1 MKKWIIL
8 GCVGILAVI
17 VVVIVIGLSNLGPAI
32 KAAVNNYGPK
42 ITKTEAR
49 LGDVDVSLFSAKAT
63 LKNFFLGNPAGFK
76 SPEAM
81 SVKSIFVDIDEKTL
95 TKDTIVIDKIEVVA
109 PQITYE
115 KIKGTDNL
123 QTILNHVKKSVGV
136 DEKAG
141 KSAGKEKKE
150 GETKI
155 LIKDFIVKDG
165 RVNLVMSLL
174 GQRTLSAGLPDIHLK
189 NIGEKK
195 GGATPA
201 EAFKEIFSSLY
212 SKIQSPAVTN
222 VFNKG
227 IKELAGGAQ
236 VAAEKA
242 KKQLQDMNTG
252 AKEGISAAK
261 DKLKGLFGK

>member
-8 GCVGILAVI
+8 SCAAIMI
-17 VVVIVIGLSNLGPAI
+17 VVAVVIVIGLSNLGPAI
-32 KAAVNNYGPK
+32 KTAVNTYAPK

-49 LGDVDVSLFSAKAT
+49 LGDVDVSLFSAEAT

-81 SVKSIFVDIDEKTL
+81 SVKSIFVNVDEKTL
-95 TKDTIVIDKIEVVA
+95 TKDTIVIDKIEVIA

-115 KIKGTDNL
+115 KIRGTDNF
-123 QTILNHVKKSVGV
+123 QTILNNVKKAVGA
-136 DEKAG
+136 DKKTGESTTREK
-141 KSAGKEKKE
+141 KGKEIKL
-150 GETKI
+150 

-165 RVNLVMSLL
+165 SVNLAMSIL
-174 GQRTLSAGLPDIHLK
+174 GQKTLSAGLPDIHLK

-195 GGATPA
+195 GGVTPA

-212 SKIQSPAVTN
+212 SKIKSPAVTDI
-222 VFNKG
+222 FNKG
-227 IKELAGGAQ
+227 IKDLTGRTKVVSER
-236 VAAEKA
+236 A
-242 KKQLQDMNTG
+242 KKQIQSMSKG
-252 AKEGISAAK
+252 AQEGINTAK